1 MVAFANLA
9 QLHFIDKEV
18 QHALRDALNDSFP
31 NLVGLVSRLK
41 ERAFPDWEEICA
53 PEVPPPPA
61 KKEKETKEG
70 TGPNEKQPLP
80 DEPEKGKVCNT
91 INQLINSNY
100 KLKSYSNDIEN
111 YRVTKKKRN

>member
-18 QHALRDALNDSFP
+18 QHALRDSLNDSFP

-70 TGPNEKQPLP
+70 TGPNEKQPLS

-91 INQLINSNY
+91 HQLIKFY
-100 KLKSYSNDIEN
+100 LKFKGFNDVPN
-111 YRVTKKKRN
+111 YRATKKRRS